1 MATDINEE
9 TLLSDSLDNFI
20 FDNYESSL
28 KHMDSIITKF
38 PESAKKNE
46 YILYRSICNLKLG
59 KFEDAL
65 KDLDIL
71 DKDNNYNKDYSY
83 YLIRGKV
90 LFYLCKFEE
99 SKTSL
104 NKGLELNKEKEY
116 LFKEWLKKV
125 EDELNYLS

>member
-46 YILYRSICNLKLG
+46 YILYRAICNLKLG

-116 LFKEWLKKV
+116 LFKDWIKKV
-125 EDELNYLS
+125 EDELK

>member
-59 KFEDAL
+59 KFEEAL

-71 DKDNNYNKDYSY
+71 DKDNNYNP
-83 YLIRGKV
+83 
-90 LFYLCKFEE
+90 FYKIVFFGD
-99 SKTSL
+99 
-104 NKGLELNKEKEY
+104 NKGNVFIYNLIQDK
-116 LFKEWLKKV
+116 
-125 EDELNYLS
+125 